1 MTRDLLETRQRIE
14 DANRRLIQ
22 AEKLASIGRIS
33 ATIAHEIR
41 NPLTS
46 VKLNIQKLMQNERL
60 DEEEKEHL
68 GLSQEGIGQIEKFI
82 KELLNFTRVSEL
94 NPERFSVVQIVE
106 ESLKMMRDSLQEK
119 KIVVERSFAAELPP
133 VVVDGDKIRQVF
145 LNILRNAVEAVQ
157 EGGRIKLALSRV
169 KESGGAKIKVRI
181 SDDGCGIPEK
191 DWENI
196 FEPFYTTKPSGFG
209 LGLSNARKIV
219 EQHRGSIRV
228 AKTRG
233 KGTAF
238 EVRLPCEVEK

>member
-1 MTRDLLETRQRIE
+1 MTKDLLETRRRME
-14 DANRRLIQ
+14 DANLKLIQ

-33 ATIAHEIR
+33 ASIAHEIR

-46 VKLNIQKLMQNERL
+46 VKLNIQKLMQNEHL

-68 GLSQEGIGQIEKFI
+68 SISQEGIGQIEKFI
-82 KELLNFTRVSEL
+82 KELLNFTRVSDL

-106 ESLKMMRDSLQEK
+106 ESLKMMRNSFQEK
-119 KIVVERSFAAELPP
+119 KIVLEKNFAADLPA

-145 LNILRNAVEAVQ
+145 LNILRNAVEAVE
-157 EGGRIKLALSRV
+157 EGGKIGLALSRV
-169 KESGGAKIKVRI
+169 KENGVARIKVRI

-219 EQHRGSIRV
+219 EQHRGSLRV
-228 AKTRG
+228 TKTKG
-233 KGTAF
+233 KGTTF
-238 EVRLPCEVEK
+238 EVRIPCEVET